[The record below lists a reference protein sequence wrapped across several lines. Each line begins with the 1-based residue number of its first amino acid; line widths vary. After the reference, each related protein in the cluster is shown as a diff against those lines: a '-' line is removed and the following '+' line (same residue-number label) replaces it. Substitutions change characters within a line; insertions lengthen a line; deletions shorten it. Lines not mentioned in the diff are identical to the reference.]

1 MLDLA
6 MRSVR
11 FVFRGLAL
19 LLGALSATGA
29 ILAHG
34 GRFSGHLDVL
44 THFALIYLAA
54 AAVVLIGAMTAAPG
68 RARLAM
74 ALLGGV
80 AAAASLALI
89 LPELMRPSP
98 PHAPATAAGQIKVI
112 QFNVSRRDARLEER
126 ARWIAQQDPDFLIL
140 EESTPAMR
148 AAVLAH
154 LPRHMSCGMTCETV
168 IFTRTA
174 PEKADRPRRGR
185 YGLGPAIAIVHM
197 APEDGG
203 YILVGTHYT
212 WPTHVRNHREN
223 TARML
228 QLIDPLPK
236 GRMIVTG
243 DFNSTPWSF
252 ARAREDARNGL
263 ERRTRALPS
272 WPTTFGVPFLP
283 IDHVYAGTE
292 LRTVKVE
299 RGPNL
304 GSDHYPIL
312 AVLAPASD

>member
-1 MLDLA
+1 MLVLDK
-6 MRSVR
+6 SSIR
-11 FVFRGLAL
+11 FVLRGLML
-19 LLGALSATGA
+19 LLGVFAAAGAL
-29 ILAHG
+29 LAQG
-34 GRFSGHLDVL
+34 GRFSGHLDIL
-44 THFALIYLAA
+44 THFALLYLAA
-54 AAVVLIGAMTAAPG
+54 AAVVLIGAMFAAPG
-68 RARLAM
+68 RGKLAM

-89 LPELMRPSP
+89 LPELMRPSQP
-98 PHAPATAAGQIKVI
+98 DAPATAVGQIKII

-126 ARWIAQQDPDFLIL
+126 ARWIARQDPDFLIL

-168 IFTRTA
+168 IFTRTK

-243 DFNSTPWSF
+243 DFNSAPWSF

-263 ERRTRALPS
+263 ERRTWALPS

-283 IDHVYAGTE
+283 IDHVYAGAG

-299 RGPNL
+299 RGPRL
-304 GSDHYPIL
+304 GSDHYPVI
-312 AVLAPASD
+312 VMLAPSP

>member
-1 MLDLA
+1 MLVLDK
-6 MRSVR
+6 SSIR
-11 FVFRGLAL
+11 FALRGLMV
-19 LLGALSATGA
+19 LLGTFAAAGALMAQ
-29 ILAHG
+29 G

-54 AAVVLIGAMTAAPG
+54 AAVVLIGAMVAAPG
-68 RARLAM
+68 RAKLAM

-98 PHAPATAAGQIKVI
+98 PHAPATAARQIKVI

-126 ARWIAQQDPDFLIL
+126 ARWIAKQDPDFLIL

-174 PEKADRPRRGR
+174 PEKVDRPRRGR

-223 TARML
+223 TDRML
-228 QLIDPLPK
+228 QLSDPLPK

-252 ARAREDARNGL
+252 ARGREDARNGL
-263 ERRTRALPS
+263 ERRTKALPS
-272 WPTTFGVPFLP
+272 WPTTVGVPFLP
-283 IDHVYAGTE
+283 IDHVYAGAD
-292 LRTVKVE
+292 LRTVSVE

-304 GSDHYPIL
+304 GSDHYPIV
-312 AVLAPASD
+312 AVLTPASN

>member
-1 MLDLA
+1 MLVLDK
-6 MRSVR
+6 SSIR
-11 FVFRGLAL
+11 FALRGLMVLLGTFAAAGAL
-19 LLGALSATGA
+19 LAQ
-29 ILAHG
+29 G

-54 AAVVLIGAMTAAPG
+54 AAVVLIGAMIAAPG
-68 RARLAM
+68 RAKLAM

-112 QFNVSRRDARLEER
+112 QFNVSRRDARMKER
-126 ARWIAQQDPDFLIL
+126 ARWIAKQDPDFLIL

-174 PEKADRPRRGR
+174 PEKVDRPRRGR

-223 TARML
+223 TDRML

-252 ARAREDARNGL
+252 ARAREDVRNGL
-263 ERRTRALPS
+263 ERRTKALPS
-272 WPTTFGVPFLP
+272 WPTTVGVPFLP
-283 IDHVYAGTE
+283 IDHVYAGDD
-292 LRTVKVE
+292 LRTVRVE

-304 GSDHYPIL
+304 GSDHYPIV
-312 AVLAPASD
+312 AVLTPASN

>member
-44 THFALIYLAA
+44 THFAPLYLAA
-54 AAVVLIGAMTAAPG
+54 ATVVLICAIFTPPP
-68 RARLAM
+68 RDKLILAM
-74 ALLGGV
+74 LGGV
-80 AAAASLALI
+80 ATVASLGLMA
-89 LPELMRPSP
+89 PELTRPAVP
-98 PHAPATAAGQIKVI
+98 RAQTNAAGQVKVI
-112 QFNVSRRDARLEER
+112 QFNVSRRDARLEDR
-126 ARWIAQQDPDFLIL
+126 VRWIAEQDPDFLIL

-148 AAVLAH
+148 AAVLRH
-154 LPRHMSCGMTCETV
+154 LPRHMSCGRTCETV
-168 IFTRTA
+168 IFTRTP
-174 PEKADRPRRGR
+174 PEKAEQPRRGR

-197 APEDGG
+197 SPQDGG

-212 WPTHVRNHREN
+212 WPTAVRTHREN

-228 QLIDPLPK
+228 QLIGPLPK
-236 GRMIVTG
+236 ARMILTG

-263 ERRTRALPS
+263 ERRTHALAS

-283 IDHVYAGTE
+283 IDHIYAGPG
-292 LRTVKVE
+292 LRTVSVT

-304 GSDHYPIL
+304 GSDHYPIV
-312 AVLAPASD
+312 AVLAPVS

>member
-6 MRSVR
+6 MGSVR
-11 FVFRGLAL
+11 FVFRGLVL

-44 THFALIYLAA
+44 THFAPLYLAA
-54 AAVVLIGAMTAAPG
+54 ATVVLIGAVFTPP
-68 RARLAM
+68 ARGKLTL

-80 AAAASLALI
+80 GAAASLALI
-89 LPELMRPSP
+89 LPELTRLST
-98 PHAPATAAGQIKVI
+98 PHAPTNAPGQVKVI
-112 QFNVSRRDARLEER
+112 QFNVSRRDTRLDDR
-126 ARWIAQQDPDFLIL
+126 ARWLAEQDPDFLIL

-148 AAVLAH
+148 AAVLRH
-154 LPRHMSCGMTCETV
+154 LPRHMTCGRTCETV
-168 IFTRTA
+168 IFTRTV
-174 PEKADRPRRGR
+174 PEAGEQPRRGR
-185 YGLGPAIAIVHM
+185 YGLGPAIAIVRM
-197 APEDGG
+197 PPQAGG
-203 YILVGTHYT
+203 YVLVGTHYT
-212 WPTHVRNHREN
+212 WPTNVRSHREN

-236 GRMIVTG
+236 ARMILAG

-263 ERRTRALPS
+263 ERRTRALAS

-283 IDHVYAGTE
+283 IDHIYAGSG
-292 LRTVKVE
+292 LRTVSVR
-299 RGPNL
+299 RGPDL
-304 GSDHYPIL
+304 GSDHYPVV
-312 AVLAPASD
+312 AVLAPSS

>member
-1 MLDLA
+1 MLDLD
-6 MRSVR
+6 MGSVR
-11 FVFRGLAL
+11 FVLRGLVL

-34 GRFSGHLDVL
+34 GRFSSHLDIL
-44 THFALIYLAA
+44 THLAPLYLAA
-54 AAVVLIGAMTAAPG
+54 ATVVLICSIFTPM
-68 RARLAM
+68 ARGKLAM
-74 ALLGGV
+74 ALLGGG
-80 AAAASLALI
+80 AAMASLALI
-89 LPELMRPSP
+89 LPELMRPP
-98 PHAPATAAGQIKVI
+98 EPHAPVGAAGQVKII

-126 ARWIAQQDPDFLIL
+126 ARWLARQDPDFLIL

-148 AAVLAH
+148 AAVLSH
-154 LPRHMSCGMTCETV
+154 LPRHISCGRTCETA
-168 IFTRTA
+168 IFTRTP
-174 PEKADRPRRGR
+174 PEKADQPRRGR

-197 APEDGG
+197 AAEDGG

-212 WPTHVRNHREN
+212 WPTDVRTHREN

-236 GRMIVTG
+236 ARMILAG

-252 ARAREDARNGL
+252 ARAKEDAHNGL
-263 ERRTRALPS
+263 ERRTRALAS

-283 IDHVYAGTE
+283 IDHVYAGPG
-292 LRTVKVE
+292 LRTVSVE

-304 GSDHYPIL
+304 GSDHYPIV
-312 AVLAPASD
+312 AVLAPVS

>member
-1 MLDLA
+1 MLVLDK
-6 MRSVR
+6 SSIR
-11 FVFRGLAL
+11 FVLRGLL
-19 LLGALSATGA
+19 MLLGAFAAAGA
-29 ILAHG
+29 LLAHG
-34 GRFSGHLDVL
+34 GRFSGSLDVL
-44 THFALIYLAA
+44 THFALVYLAA
-54 AAVVLIGAMTAAPG
+54 AAVVLISAIFTAPG
-68 RARLAM
+68 RARLPL
-74 ALLGGV
+74 ALLGGIT
-80 AAAASLALI
+80 AAASLALI
-89 LPELMRPSP
+89 LPELMGPSQP
-98 PHAPATAAGQIKVI
+98 GAPATAAGQIKVV

-126 ARWIAQQDPDFLIL
+126 ARWIAEQDPDFLIL

-154 LPRHMSCGMTCETV
+154 MPRHLSCGMTCETV

-174 PEKADRPRRGR
+174 PQKADRPRRGR

-212 WPTHVRNHREN
+212 WPTYVRNHREN

-236 GRMIVTG
+236 ERLIITG

-252 ARAREDARNGL
+252 ARKWEDARNGL
-263 ERRTRALPS
+263 ERRTQALPS

-283 IDHVYAGTE
+283 IDHIYAGAG
-292 LRTVKVE
+292 LRTVRVE

-304 GSDHYPIL
+304 GSDHYPIV
-312 AVLAPASD
+312 AVLAPVSR

>member
-1 MLDLA
+1 MLVLDKG
-6 MRSVR
+6 SVR
-11 FVFRGLAL
+11 FVLRGLML
-19 LLGALSATGA
+19 LFGAFAAGGA
-29 ILAHG
+29 VLAHG

-44 THFALIYLAA
+44 THFAPLYLAA
-54 AAVVLIGAMTAAPG
+54 ATIVLTCAIFTSAG
-68 RARLAM
+68 RARIAM

-80 AAAASLALI
+80 GAAAGLALI
-89 LPELMRPSP
+89 LPELMRPSE
-98 PHAPATAAGQIKVI
+98 PHAPADAVGRVKVI
-112 QFNVSRRDARLEER
+112 QFNVSRRDTRLDER
-126 ARWIAQQDPDFLIL
+126 VRWIAQQNPDFLIL

-148 AAVLAH
+148 AAVLSN

-174 PEKADRPRRGR
+174 PQTADRPRRGR

-212 WPTHVRNHREN
+212 WPTAVRNHREN

-236 GRMIVTG
+236 ARMIVTG

-252 ARAREDARNGL
+252 ARGREDARNGL

-272 WPTTFGVPFLP
+272 WPTTFGLPLLP
-283 IDHVYAGTE
+283 IDHVYAGPG
-292 LRTVKVE
+292 LRTVTVE

-304 GSDHYPIL
+304 GSDHYPIV
-312 AVLAPASD
+312 AVLAPVS